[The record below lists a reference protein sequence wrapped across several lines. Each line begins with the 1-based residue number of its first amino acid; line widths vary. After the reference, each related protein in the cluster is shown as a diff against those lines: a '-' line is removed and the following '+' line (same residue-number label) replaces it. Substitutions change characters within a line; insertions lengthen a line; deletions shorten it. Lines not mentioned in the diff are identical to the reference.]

1 MSFHDASSHSA
12 RVYVAQSEG
21 GVPSC
26 AAKLRR
32 LEERCLKLLGSSRE
46 LGCLMT
52 NWNQALMSQ
61 ND

>member
-1 MSFHDASSHSA
+1 
-12 RVYVAQSEG
+12 VYDILPCCIETDDHIA
-21 GVPSC
+21 SC
-26 AAKLRR
+26 AAKLVRR
-32 LEERCLKLLGSSRE
+32 LEERCLKLLGNSKE